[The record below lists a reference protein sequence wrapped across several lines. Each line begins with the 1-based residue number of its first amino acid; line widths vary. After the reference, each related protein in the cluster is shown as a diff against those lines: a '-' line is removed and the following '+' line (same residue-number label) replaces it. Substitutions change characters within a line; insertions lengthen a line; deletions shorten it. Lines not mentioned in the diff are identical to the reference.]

1 MNLIKLCNLTIFI
14 LLLVL
19 LNSGAFSQNING
31 KLGTNGQFIIRDT
44 SNTYFSLAQ
53 NTGYLSLNRSLTLVP
68 TTGATLGI
76 IFKGASRF
84 LHDYRGTGT
93 SGENIFL
100 GLNSGNFTLGGTGS
114 EGSYNIA
121 LGSNI
126 LTQLT
131 TGYANCGL
139 GSQALM
145 MNTTGYQNIAL
156 GRYTMYSNTTGYNN
170 TAVGYQVLYN
180 STTAWMNTAMGTQ
193 SMFNN
198 LTGNNNSAFGY
209 YSLYSNQTGLR
220 NTAVGYTSLYG
231 NISGNE
237 NTAVGN
243 QSLFNLTA
251 GNNNI
256 GIGSDAQ
263 VPNNTGSNQIR
274 LGNTA
279 ITYAGVQVAWTIT
292 SDRKWKENIKDSDLG
307 LEFITKLKPVSYLR
321 KNDESKRT
329 EYGFIAQDVE
339 EVLKET
345 GSENSGIISKD
356 DNGNYEMRYNDLF
369 APMVKAIQE
378 LKAEND
384 ELKSINEKLSAE
396 IQSLNTLK
404 EKLTRLEESVEKLST
419 AKNVSLTEKEK

>member
-1 MNLIKLCNLTIFI
+1 MNLIKLGNLTIFI

-19 LNSGAFSQNING
+19 FNSGAYSQNING
-31 KLGTNGQFIIRDT
+31 KLGTGGQFIIRDT
-44 SNTYFSLAQ
+44 SNTFLSLAQ

-68 TTGATLGI
+68 TTSAALGI

-84 LHDYRGTGT
+84 LHDYKGTGT
-93 SGENIFL
+93 SGENLFL

-121 LGSNI
+121 LGSSI

-139 GSQALM
+139 GAQALM

-231 NISGNE
+231 NVSGNE

-243 QSLFNLTA
+243 QSLYNLTA

-263 VPNNTGSNQIR
+263 VPSSTGSNQVRI
-274 LGNTA
+274 GNTS
-279 ITYAGVQVAWTIT
+279 ISYAGIQVAWTIT
-292 SDRKWKENIKDSDLG
+292 SDRKWKENIKNSELG
-307 LEFITKLKPVSYLR
+307 LDFINKLRPVSYLR

-329 EYGFIAQDVE
+329 EYGFIAQEVE
-339 EVLKET
+339 ETLKEARI
-345 GSENSGIISKD
+345 ENSGIISKD
-356 DNGNYEMRYNDLF
+356 DNGNYEMRYNDLL

-378 LKAEND
+378 LEAEND
-384 ELKSINEKLSAE
+384 ELKRKLGEFERMQVNIMSE
-396 IQSLNTLK
+396 IQK
-404 EKLTRLEESVEKLST
+404 IRDEKNETREIKLGEK
-419 AKNVSLTEKEK
+419 

>member
-1 MNLIKLCNLTIFI
+1 MIFNKSI
-14 LLLVL
+14 FLAVSCMLLFCAALK
-19 LNSGAFSQNING
+19 SQNING
-31 KLGTNGQFIIRDT
+31 KLGTGGQFIIRDT
-44 SNTYFSLAQ
+44 TTTYLSLAQ

-84 LHDYRGTGT
+84 LHDYKGTGT

-114 EGSYNIA
+114 EASYNVA
-121 LGSNI
+121 FGSNI

-220 NTAVGYTSLYG
+220 NTAVGYNSLYG

-243 QSLFNLTA
+243 QSLNNLTA

-279 ITYAGVQVAWTIT
+279 ITYAGVQVAWTVT

-307 LEFITKLKPVSYLR
+307 LDFITKLKPVSYLR
-321 KNDESKRT
+321 KNDESKKN

-369 APMVKAIQE
+369 APMVKAMQE

-384 ELKSINEKLSAE
+384 ELKRKLTEYEQTQALIISEIEKLKSLKSETKE
-396 IQSLNTLK
+396 IKLG
-404 EKLTRLEESVEKLST
+404 EK
-419 AKNVSLTEKEK
+419 